1 MPSIEPR
8 YNKAGQLL
16 HYRLVVS
23 GGLNWEGKQIRR
35 RITWKPPRPGM
46 SVKQM
51 EREAMAAAFKFEEAI
66 QAGYEIDKVKKFCD
80 YAEYVLEL
88 KQRTGLAPTTLER
101 YRSMLPRINDA
112 IGHMKLTQIRPQ
124 HLNDLYKHLTDNGI
138 RNKGAIATAKRVL
151 SSKVTALGQP
161 KHMIAKEAGI
171 SHTTLNSILRG
182 DSVKLE
188 TAEGLAKAMGYTV
201 SELFTVTD
209 RKKPLSDKTI
219 LEHHRLISMIMA
231 QADKELLI
239 PYNPAAKATP
249 PKATKKEADYF
260 QPEEVAEILK
270 ALETAPL
277 KWKVMTY
284 ILIDTGCRR
293 GELMG
298 LQWHCVDLDKGIMM
312 IKQALLYT
320 KEKGTYV
327 GPPKTGRPRAVA
339 LAPETI
345 EILRRWKKE
354 QLRTK
359 IRHGDIWLDGGF
371 IFTKD
376 DGRPM
381 HPDSITDWLNKF
393 SEANDLPHI
402 NPHAFRHTVASILIA
417 NGVDPVTTA
426 NELGHADANTTQAIY
441 AHQIARARAEAAGVR
456 AGVFSMLREA

>member
-112 IGHMKLTQIRPQ
+112 IGHIKLTQIRPQ
-124 HLNDLYKHLTDNGI
+124 HLNDFYKHLMENGI
-138 RNKGAIATAKRVL
+138 RNKGAIATAKKVL
-151 SSKVTALGQP
+151 KSKLIALGMP
-161 KHMIAKEAGI
+161 KCKIAEEAGI
-171 SHTTLNSILRG
+171 SHTSLNSILRG

-201 SELFTVTD
+201 SELFTVSD

-249 PKATKKEADYF
+249 PKVSKKEADYF

-320 KEKGTYV
+320 KDKGVYV
-327 GPPKTGRPRAVA
+327 GPPKTGRPRAVC
-339 LAPETI
+339 LAPETVA
-345 EILRRWKKE
+345 LLKKYRTE

-359 IRHGDIWLDGGF
+359 LLHADIWQDTGF
-371 IFTKD
+371 LFTKD
-376 DGRPM
+376 DGTVM
-381 HPDSITDWLNKF
+381 HPDSITDWLDKF
-393 SEANDLPHI
+393 SAANNLPHI
-402 NPHAFRHTVASILIA
+402 HPHAFRHTAASTMIA
-417 NGVDPVTTA
+417 NGVDLVTAAT
-426 NELGHADANTTQAIY
+426 ELGHANATTTANIY
-441 AHQIARARAEAAGVR
+441 AHQVARARAEAGGVR
-456 AGVFSMLREA
+456 AGVFASLKQA